1 MLQQRQRRL
10 QVLLQMRQR
19 RSLARLLDRQCWR
32 EEAATRTLQRQ
43 RPLVQRQQVD
53 RQLHRLQLLVRRSS
67 VVEDR
72 QHKQG
77 LLQRRRLWQQVRV
90 PMRLQLLQARQLLR
104 RWLHMGDRQQTQ
116 RGLPRLRQWLLVQ
129 TRTRQLRSLAR
140 LQGLLWC
147 TQEATLVLL
156 PRRQRRR
163 LRQLVARQQLR
174 RRLQRLLRATPVILG
189 IVGTTRAAVG
199 RLARASHRWATML
212 LQWVLR
218 SLQREARLWRLGE
231 RLRSRLGLM
240 VRARRMRRRQQG
252 WRQQRR

>member
-1 MLQQRQRRL
+1 M
-10 QVLLQMRQR
+10 
-19 RSLARLLDRQCWR
+19 
-32 EEAATRTLQRQ
+32 
-43 RPLVQRQQVD
+43 
-53 RQLHRLQLLVRRSS
+53 
-67 VVEDR
+67 EDR

-147 TQEATLVLL
+147 MQEATLVLL

-240 VRARRMRRRQQG
+240 VRARLMRRRQQG

>member
-1 MLQQRQRRL
+1 
-10 QVLLQMRQR
+10 
-19 RSLARLLDRQCWR
+19 
-32 EEAATRTLQRQ
+32 
-43 RPLVQRQQVD
+43 VD

-116 RGLPRLRQWLLVQ
+116 RRLPRLQQWLLVQ

-156 PRRQRRR
+156 PRQLRRQLRR
-163 LRQLVARQQLR
+163 LVARRKLR
-174 RRLQRLLRATPVILG
+174 RGLQRLLRLRPAILG

-199 RLARASHRWATML
+199 RLTRASHR
-212 LQWVLR
+212 
-218 SLQREARLWRLGE
+218 
-231 RLRSRLGLM
+231 
-240 VRARRMRRRQQG
+240 
-252 WRQQRR
+252 

>member
-116 RGLPRLRQWLLVQ
+116 QRLPRLRQWLLVQ

-147 TQEATLVLL
+147 MQEVTLVLL

-174 RRLQRLLRATPVILG
+174 RRLQRLLRATRVILG

-240 VRARRMRRRQQG
+240 VRARLMRRRQQG